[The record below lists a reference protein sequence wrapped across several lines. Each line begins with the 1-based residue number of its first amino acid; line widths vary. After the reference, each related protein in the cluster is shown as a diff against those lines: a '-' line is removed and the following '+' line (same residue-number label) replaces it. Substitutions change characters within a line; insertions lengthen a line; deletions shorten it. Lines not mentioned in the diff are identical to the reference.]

1 MTVTVP
7 PVTVAMPTE
16 KEVEARSIRVVPGV
30 PVIKPICTATMVVA
44 TVPPAAPIVDRFC
57 CSTDAYADVL
67 ETGYWSCGGGSSEYA
82 KYERSHRKRERFC
95 EHALSF
101 VFWPGVTR
109 VATKHVGRH

>member
-1 MTVTVP
+1 MTVTVA

-30 PVIKPICTATMVVA
+30 PVIMPICTATMVVA

-57 CSTDAYADVL
+57 CTTDTYADVL
-67 ETGYWSCGGGSSEYA
+67 EAGYWSCGGGSSEYA
-82 KYERSHRKRERFC
+82 KCERSHRKRERLC

-101 VFWPGVTR
+101 FFWPGVTR